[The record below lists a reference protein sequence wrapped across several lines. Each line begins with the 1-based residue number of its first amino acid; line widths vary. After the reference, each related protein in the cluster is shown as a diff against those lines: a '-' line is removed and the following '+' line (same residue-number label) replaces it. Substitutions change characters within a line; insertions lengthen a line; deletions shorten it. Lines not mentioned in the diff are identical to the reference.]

1 MFTIHNRKSSH
12 AAPICIRMFPE
23 NPHLPTSNIP
33 VTRPPL
39 TSISSPY
46 ILVNLGIHQ
55 HHPETTVVLQSL
67 HDRMLE
73 VSPPLVPFIWCLL
86 GGVNQTDGLGF
97 HRWQSF
103 RLVISLK
110 LAQEF
115 LVSMV
120 AVVIGNSGWFVD
132 WTLRVSLPLLPLLWY
147 LLGGVN
153 QTDGLGFCW
162 QWSFWLVVSLK
173 LVQKFLVG
181 AKRAMGRL
189 PWSLATSDG
198 SFIGHLE

>member
-1 MFTIHNRKSSH
+1 MHHPSVLGCSLRILISQH
-12 AAPICIRMFPE
+12 
-23 NPHLPTSNIP
+23 PTSQLHGLLS
-33 VTRPPL
+33 PPFL
-39 TSISSPY
+39 RHTFSSTLESTSTTQRSAWC
-46 ILVNLGIHQ
+46 
-55 HHPETTVVLQSL
+55 TTVVLQSL

-115 LVSMV
+115 LVSVV

-132 WTLRVSLPLLPLLWY
+132 WTLRVSLPLVPLLWY